1 MTTTVTTQTDNRPSA
16 EVRARR
22 ERFYEKIG
30 RDDFAPLWEQ
40 LHNLVTKTPT
50 SACRPAS
57 WSYSKARAYL
67 EESGQLI
74 TAKEAERRVLILENP
89 GLRGK
94 AAITPAL
101 YAGLQMILPGEIAP
115 AHRHTQAALRL
126 ILEGDGAYTTVDG
139 EKALMKRGDF
149 IITPSWSWHDHGNE
163 TDKPMVWL
171 DGLDVPLVA
180 MLDASFAEGGNAD
193 AQALL
198 RPAGDS
204 ALRYGNNM
212 APVDWQPPQ
221 NQASPLFTYPYAK
234 ALESLQAMAAS
245 ASPDPCHGYKL
256 RYLNPLTGGPTMPTI
271 GAFIQQL
278 PKGFSSAPYRCSA
291 GTVFAVVDGSV
302 TVDCGE
308 MRFTAEPNDVF
319 VIPSW
324 ALHQFSTQ
332 DGAVL
337 FSFSDRPVQEA
348 LALWREQRD
357 PAR

>member
-1 MTTTVTTQTDNRPSA
+1 MDTIVKTGNQLPA
-16 EVRARR
+16 AVRAER
-22 ERFYEKIG
+22 ERFYETIG

-40 LHNLVTKTPT
+40 LHNLVTKTPVSSCQT
-50 SACRPAS
+50 ACWA
-57 WSYSKARAYL
+57 YAKARAYL
-67 EESGQLI
+67 DEAGRLI

-115 AHRHTQAALRL
+115 AHRHSQSALRL

-149 IITPSWSWHDHGNE
+149 ITTPSWTWHDHGNH
-163 TDKPMVWL
+163 TGQPMVWL

-180 MLDASFAEGGNAD
+180 MLDASFAQSAD
-193 AQALL
+193 TEAQSLL
-198 RPAGDS
+198 RVPGDS

-212 APVDWQPPQ
+212 VPVDWQPAP
-221 NQASPLFTYPYAK
+221 NKASPLFTYPYAK
-234 ALESLQAMAAS
+234 ALESLQAMEMGAQ
-245 ASPDPCHGYKL
+245 PDACHGYKL
-256 RYLNPLTGGPTMPTI
+256 RYLNPLTGGAPMPSI
-271 GAFIQQL
+271 GAYIQKL

-291 GTVFAVVDGSV
+291 GTIFAVLEGAV
-302 TVDCGE
+302 TVTCADIV
-308 MRFTAEPNDVF
+308 FTAQPNDVF

-324 ALHQFSTQ
+324 VLHEFKSP

-348 LALWREQRD
+348 LALWREQRG
-357 PAR
+357 ASN